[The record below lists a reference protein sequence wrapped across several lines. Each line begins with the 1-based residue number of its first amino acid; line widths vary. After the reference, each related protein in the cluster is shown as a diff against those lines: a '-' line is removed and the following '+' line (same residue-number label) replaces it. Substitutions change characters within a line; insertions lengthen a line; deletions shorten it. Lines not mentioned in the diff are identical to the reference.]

1 MNTKLTLSIEK
12 NVAKAI
18 KEYAYSNDKTL
29 SEMIEN
35 YFQLILHN
43 RIPKPA
49 STPIVNSLKG
59 SFKIP
64 DDFDYKEAL
73 SDALV
78 EKQQFFHWLSNG
90 K

>member
-12 NVAKAI
+12 NVAAAM
-18 KEYAYSNDKTL
+18 KEYAYSNNRTL
-29 SEMIEN
+29 SDMTEN
-35 YFQLILHN
+35 YFKLILYN
-43 RIPKPA
+43 RVPKLA
-49 STPIVNSLKG
+49 ATPIVNSLKG

-78 EKQQFFHWLSNG
+78 EKHLR
-90 K
+90 